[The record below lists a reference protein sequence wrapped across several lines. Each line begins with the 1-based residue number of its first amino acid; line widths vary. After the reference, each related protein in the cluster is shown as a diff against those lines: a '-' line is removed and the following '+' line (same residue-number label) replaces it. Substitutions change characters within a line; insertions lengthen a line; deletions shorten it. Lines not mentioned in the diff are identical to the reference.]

1 MKKNYLMMAAFATA
15 LAFTACSNED
25 EMPVVN
31 GGNGTTVLDPES
43 VIEIAISNTGTG
55 TTRTARPVGSS
66 EAYNNVNRVQ
76 LVFINENGTI
86 VEAGASQGQI
96 EFAGGTSGMYSVSNT
111 GLITFEDG
119 ANKGPVAN
127 PDPVTDRDN
136 QTAKIQVK
144 GLTKGSYTIV
154 AYGWNAE
161 SGNDF
166 CYSSFS
172 GSLETSSK
180 YFSTGEIN
188 SANDFDIEEVFAG
201 STTATTV
208 DQTTETAEEVKTV
221 VKFTAPVE
229 VKLTRQVAGMLAYF
243 SEIPT
248 QAGGQDVKTVKV
260 KAIAE
265 TKSFYF
271 PASLYD
277 TANKGDFNGG
287 NATNTGETLLTFTIP
302 DEAKTTQNEQG
313 ASIYDFSDVENGY
326 VPADGMTKVPDG
338 FKVRPNTLFGGRF
351 IIPFDKHY
359 NSGQPATLVVELCN
373 ESGDVLSSFNVR
385 TDDEPEEVESD
396 DMGLLYDI
404 RCNNF
409 YSIGKKTEAGNN
421 DDEEKD
427 KPQSLTS
434 NNELTVLI
442 CDQWAVLHDMTLE

>member
-1 MKKNYLMMAAFATA
+1 MKNYLMMAAFATA

-55 TTRTARPVGSS
+55 TTRAARPVGSS
-66 EAYNNVNRVQ
+66 EAYNNVNKVQ
-76 LVFINENGTI
+76 LVFINESGTI
-86 VEAGASQGQI
+86 VQAGTSQGQI
-96 EFAGGTSGMYSVSNT
+96 EFVGGTAGTYSVSNT
-111 GLITFEDG
+111 GLITFEDD

-127 PDPVTDRDN
+127 PDPVVDRDN

-144 GLTKGSYTIV
+144 GLTKGTYTIV

-161 SGNDF
+161 SGDDF
-166 CYSSFS
+166 CYSSFT
-172 GSLETSSK
+172 GELVASSK
-180 YFSTGEIN
+180 YYSTGTIN
-188 SANDFDIEEVFAG
+188 SATDFDIEEVFAG
-201 STTATTV
+201 YTTATTV

-221 VKFTAPVE
+221 VKFKAPVE

-277 TANKGDFNGG
+277 TANKGDFNGAD
-287 NATNTGETLLTFTIP
+287 ATDNGETLLTFTIP
-302 DEAKTTQNEQG
+302 AEAKTTQNEQG
-313 ASIYDFSDVENGY
+313 ASIYDFSEVGNGY
-326 VPADGMTKVPDG
+326 VLADGMTEVPDG
-338 FKVRPNTLFGGRF
+338 FKVRANTLFGGRF

-359 NSGQPATLVVELCN
+359 NSSQLATLVVELCN
-373 ESGDVLSSFNVR
+373 EAGDILSSFNVR
-385 TDDEPEEVESD
+385 TDDEPEAVGSD
-396 DMGLLYDI
+396 DMGLFYDI

-409 YSIGKKTEAGNN
+409 YSIGKKTEADNN